1 MRGGCGSSANGVR
14 PARKFRR
21 RVHVDGP
28 QGLRKPD
35 GGQRPVHR
43 SGVLAVTLLL
53 SVASSGCLSELFGRD
68 GCPAVL
74 MGNPRDASALLRIC
88 DYAFQLDDP
97 EDAIIVKALGTTPD
111 SWQSHHLD
119 WEDIA
124 IDARNT
130 SLRVAFQSRADATT
144 GIDVPVGS
152 PQTLAALK
160 DGPIELDE
168 LITFCEIDSRD
179 HEVRFRLYQAAQDKW
194 DSAGGMIEI
203 VWNDVRD
210 C

>member
-1 MRGGCGSSANGVR
+1 MSPRGWSTRPKKANR
-14 PARKFRR
+14 PSTN
-21 RVHVDGP
+21 
-28 QGLRKPD
+28 
-35 GGQRPVHR
+35 VHR
-43 SGVLAVTLLL
+43 FGVLVGVMLL
-53 SVASSGCLSELFGRD
+53 SIATGGCLSDMFGRD

-88 DYAFQLDDP
+88 DYAFQLDDS
-97 EDAIIVKALGTTPD
+97 EDAIIVKGLGTTPD
-111 SWQSHHLD
+111 SWRSHHLD

-144 GIDVPVGS
+144 GIDIPLGS
-152 PQTLAALK
+152 PQNLGALK
-160 DGPIELDE
+160 DGSIELDE
-168 LITFCEIDSRD
+168 FITFCEIDKKN
-179 HEVRFRLYQAAQDKW
+179 HEVRFRLYQAAEDKW

-203 VWNDVRD
+203 IWNDVRD